1 VRRLRTRHLARAN
14 CVADDALDQ
23 SSTRRPVLPDSQE
36 NHHGRCR
43 CGRPHRPRGS
53 PRRARDPGR
62 QRPRR
67 ALGSRGRR
75 RPGPVFAERAGAA
88 SPPRARPPRH
98 RGRAQER
105 LRGAAR
111 HRRNRGMPSG
121 ASPADVRARLER
133 FLSSSARAI
142 RRWRRRRDVKDRPL
156 GRCGGAPGTTEGRRS
171 RTRRWSS
178 RVHACTRDSTDALP
192 LRVPLSR
199 PPAARAS
206 PAPPRSLADVA
217 PSLFSA
223 TSFSAG

>member
-1 VRRLRTRHLARAN
+1 MGLLYGYQSQTTVSDHSIYVALRRPSSASITHATLGAGKLRCR
-14 CVADDALDQ
+14 DALDQ

-171 RTRRWSS
+171 RTRRCLS
-178 RVHACTRDSTDALP
+178 RVHA
-192 LRVPLSR
+192 
-199 PPAARAS
+199 
-206 PAPPRSLADVA
+206 
-217 PSLFSA
+217 
-223 TSFSAG
+223 